1 MLPAARKTVSK
12 KTFYEKNFWI
22 KIASS
27 RLSYALGLHG
37 EKKIQGKFQDIMKNK
52 DDTFH
57 TQ

>member
-27 RLSYALGLHG
+27 RLSYALGL
-37 EKKIQGKFQDIMKNK
+37 IQGKFQDIMKNK